1 MLSQALS
8 ARGCHVT
15 LLAPASAVRRMAE
28 AGLNLDP
35 AVEVIDFSTETTAA
49 RLRSNDP
56 ATVDWPARL
65 PNLANFDI
73 VVSDNLPEILE
84 IRPDC
89 VLCGHFLWHLA
100 LTDVAPEYYCRCD
113 ALLTSQR
120 PRMIS
125 TGLFVSGPL
134 AERVQ
139 VHRVGLFGARRDR
152 TVPKCDILVSCG
164 TGGEAIEQARVF
176 TKSLATRQQTPFRRV
191 HVDPLLVSND
201 ALGWIV
207 RADYSAE
214 MYDSLQAIVCRP
226 GVGTITEG
234 LLSRARI
241 FCFYEAG
248 NIDMADNAA
257 SGAAAGVGEDCGD
270 IGLAWDMAV
279 AFAESSEANNHH
291 EDAVDRIEAEG
302 HIVAADLLTSWSQLR
317 C

>member
-1 MLSQALS
+1 MI
-8 ARGCHVT
+8 
-15 LLAPASAVRRMAE
+15 
-28 AGLNLDP
+28 LDP
-35 AVEVIDFSTETTAA
+35 AVEAIDFSTETTAA

-56 ATVDWPARL
+56 AAVDWPARL

-84 IRPDC
+84 IRPDT

-100 LTDVAPEYYCRCD
+100 LTDVAPEYYRRCN
-113 ALLTSQR
+113 ALLAGQR

-125 TGLFVSGPL
+125 TGLFVSSRL

-139 VHRVGLFGARRDR
+139 LHQVGLFGARRHR
-152 TVPKCDILVSCG
+152 TEPKCDILVSCG
-164 TGGEAIEQARVF
+164 TGGEAIEQARIF
-176 TKSLATRQQTPFRRV
+176 TKTLAMRQKTPFRRV

-201 ALGWIV
+201 AFGWIS

-248 NIDMADNAA
+248 NIEMADNAA
-257 SGAAAGVGEDCGD
+257 SVAAAGVGEDCGD
-270 IGLAWDMAV
+270 IELAWDMAV
-279 AFAESSEANNHH
+279 AFAESPEANSRHQ
-291 EDAVDRIEAEG
+291 DAVDRIETGG
-302 HIVAADLLTSWSQLR
+302 HIVAADLLTSWLPP
-317 C
+317 CC